1 MSNKGIDVYEDNGR
15 RVVKG
20 IGYYKSQQIQDLRE
34 LIKQSAEKYGELTA
48 FKFKSQEG
56 SVATKSF
63 RQFSRD
69 IDCLGTA
76 FISLG
81 LKGEKIAII
90 GENRYEWGMSY
101 FAVVNGTGIVV
112 PLDKYLPK
120 NEIDNL
126 VKRANVKAVVYS
138 PAFHETMLELAREN
152 EKVDR
157 FICMESIDPNMQS
170 NNHENVL
177 ERFTD
182 IPRLLRMGGQLLD
195 EGNTDFLNAEID
207 RSKMSILLFTS
218 GTTSISKG
226 VMLSHQNVCA
236 NVSSITSVIKAEP
249 GDVHLSILPLHHT
262 FENTIGLMYMIH
274 NGVCVAF
281 SEGVKYI
288 AQNINEFGVTVLVAV
303 PAIFEAIY
311 KKLQE
316 GIKKSGKEAVYK
328 IMLAASSILLKFGID
343 LRRKFFKNVFDKIG
357 PRLRLAVSGAAPI
370 DPGVVKGF
378 EKIGLHLIQGYGLTE
393 TSPVVAANND
403 FVNKPGSIGHPI
415 KDVEVCIDSP
425 DENGVGE
432 ILVKGRN
439 VMLGYYE
446 DEQATREAFDEYGWF
461 KTGDLGKIDKQGFIY
476 VTGRKKSMIVFTNGK
491 KAFPEEYETILNN
504 IAGVKSSFAWG
515 NKAPDGDI
523 QVCALLVLDKQKIIE
538 QYGRLLSE
546 DELSA
551 LYQEEIRKVND
562 LLPKYKIIRYFVL
575 TWDDLILT
583 TTLKIKR
590 TEQYLKIKDALD
602 KKGMEMRKANATF
615 I

>member
-1 MSNKGIDVYEDNGR
+1 MLNKGIAVYDANGR
-15 RVVKG
+15 RAVKG
-20 IGYYKSQQIQDLRE
+20 IGYYQAKKFGDLRE
-34 LIKQSAEKYGELTA
+34 LIKNSADKYGDLTA
-48 FKFKSQEG
+48 FKFKCQDG

-63 RQFSRD
+63 RQFSFD

-81 LKGEKIAII
+81 LKEEKIAII

-126 VKRANVKAVVYS
+126 LKRANVKAIVYS
-138 PAFHETMLELAREN
+138 PSFRETMIQLSHEN
-152 EKVDR
+152 QQVNK
-157 FICMESIDPNMQS
+157 FICMERIESDRIS
-170 NNHENVL
+170 NQYETNK
-177 ERFTD
+177 FTD
-182 IPRLLRMGGQLLD
+182 IPCLLETGKQLLN
-195 EGNTDFLNAEID
+195 EGNTDFLNAAID
-207 RSKMSILLFTS
+207 NSKMGILLFTS

-226 VMLSHQNVCA
+226 VMLSHQNVCE
-236 NVSSITSVIKAEP
+236 NVYSITSVIKAEP

-316 GIKKSGKEAVYK
+316 GIKKSGKEPMYK
-328 IMLAASSILLKFGID
+328 IMLATSSVLLNLGID
-343 LRRKFFKNVFDKIG
+343 LRRKFFKNVFDRIG

-370 DPGVVKGF
+370 DPAVVKGF

-403 FVNKPGSIGHPI
+403 FVNKPGSIGHPV

-425 DENGVGE
+425 DENGIGE

-446 DEQATREAFDEYGWF
+446 DEQATKEAFDEYGWF
-461 KTGDLGKIDKQGFIY
+461 KTGDLGRIDNQGFIY

-504 IAGVKSSFAWG
+504 IAGVKSSFVWG
-515 NKAPDGDI
+515 NKASDGDI
-523 QVCALLVLDKQKIIE
+523 QVCALLVLDKQKITD
-538 QYGRLLSE
+538 QYGRLLDE
-546 DELSA
+546 GELSA
-551 LYQEEIRKVND
+551 LYQDEIKRINNS
-562 LLPKYKIIRYFVL
+562 LPRYKIIRYFVL
-575 TWDDLILT
+575 SWEDIILT

-590 TEQYLKIKDALD
+590 TEQYFKIKDALD
-602 KKGMEMRKANATF
+602 SKGMEMRKANGTF